1 MARTVTGDES
11 DSSLWTNTAADPLTG
26 AASKSRFTRYLNR
39 VPKHGS
45 TVDAVADTLREAI
58 LDGELQ
64 PSEWLREMEL
74 ARELSVSRTPVRE
87 AFRRLASEGLVV
99 IAANQG
105 AMVAHMTI
113 EDILEV
119 YAVRENL
126 EGLAARLAAKN
137 RTTEH
142 LEGMKVALEQMRQA
156 VADERVSEL
165 AHLNLVFHRAV
176 RETSKNQLLRR
187 FLGQVE
193 HGVRRFG
200 DTTLRLPGRAEE
212 TLEEHSRIVE
222 AIAAGD
228 TEAAE
233 KFSIDHMRRARE
245 LRISMLLDR

>member
-11 DSSLWTNTAADPLTG
+11 NKLLRADTAADPSPD
-26 AASKSRFTRYLNR
+26 AASESRFTRYLTR

-45 TVDAVADTLREAI
+45 TVDAVADILREAV
-58 LDGELQ
+58 LDSVLQ

-74 ARELSVSRTPVRE
+74 AQELSVSRTPVRE
-87 AFRRLASEGLVV
+87 ALRRLASEGLVV

-105 AMVAHMTI
+105 AMVAPMTI

-142 LEGMKVALEQMRQA
+142 VEGMKVALEQMRQA
-156 VADERVSEL
+156 VANERISEL

-176 RETSKNQLLRR
+176 REASENRLLER

-212 TLEEHSRIVE
+212 TLKEHGRIVE

-233 KFSIDHMRRARE
+233 NCSINHMRRARE
-245 LRISMLLDR
+245 LRISMLLER